1 MARKWSQDRSRVQTQ
16 TRNIQT
22 TALTHATMEIQ
33 DDMCETKE
41 DNINFLKIMK
51 KKSCNSLKETFSRS
65 FYPSWDNEDTRIRLI
80 ADPYFE
86 LHLNIHSI
94 LQAVVAEGF
103 ACEDANTLVPV
114 RLPRA
119 SLFEKVSN
127 NVVTFSQMAIKH
139 WTSMTKLCGPVVSTR
154 VS

>member
-1 MARKWSQDRSRVQTQ
+1 MR
-16 TRNIQT
+16 
-22 TALTHATMEIQ
+22 
-33 DDMCETKE
+33 
-41 DNINFLKIMK
+41 
-51 KKSCNSLKETFSRS
+51 
-65 FYPSWDNEDTRIRLI
+65 
-80 ADPYFE
+80 DPYFG
-86 LHLNIHSI
+86 LHLNIHLA

-114 RLPRA
+114 RLPRG